1 MIAKYFLELIM
12 SKEKKT
18 DEKRTNSIDEFYT
31 LYENAKKD
39 GILKKF
45 ENFANSKPFS
55 QTSEYVPQKEKFYER
70 FEEFAVGIMERAKEE
85 TLRNHKLKDSMAKIK
100 VSENGLPSLTF
111 DVNKGFENFKV
122 KDAKA
127 EKIKKE
133 RDLNGISEKSVFKTL
148 DNFTSDEVE
157 MKTYFAMK
165 FANDKN
171 KLVSLNNDYEN
182 YLNGETDKIV
192 NSHLENLKNGIS
204 ELYAKGAEKISET
217 KTRYSDSRYKDAVI
231 GKKFYD
237 TYVPLNV
244 EYKDK
249 KTGLIARA
257 FGNKKNGKIEIFFGG
272 SNNPSKIFT
281 DRVTGLD
288 WTNDIR
294 SAIQTPPNYKV
305 AYNFVKNIASQ
316 TYEIDGKKFS
326 GIDGVNG
333 FSKGG
338 GEAMYVASRMNT
350 KAVVIDPAPVINPG
364 MYISNNKILAVIPN
378 NGNGM
383 LNQARQIPGTK
394 LYTLE
399 PKTGISEGKG
409 NKKVSMVTAI
419 PVNQKDNSMFSDHFP
434 DVHDVYKKVEEAKKY
449 AEKIKP
455 QHYAYFGEEK
465 NPYASLNK
473 NKIDISNVKTEIGK
487 LKEKKDEKNQSKE
500 RSL

>member
-1 MIAKYFLELIM
+1 M
-12 SKEKKT
+12 SENKITDKKI
-18 DEKRTNSIDEFYT
+18 KNSIDEFYE
-31 LYENAKKD
+31 LYENAKQK
-39 GILKKF
+39 GLLESK
-45 ENFANSKPFS
+45 NFINSKPFS
-55 QTSEYVPQKEKFYER
+55 KSFEYVPQKEEFYKRAEELLSSMIER
-70 FEEFAVGIMERAKEE
+70 VRQKKV
-85 TLRNHKLKDSMAKIK
+85 LDYKSKDSMVKIN

-192 NSHLENLKNGIS
+192 NSRLKNGIS

-217 KTRYSDSRYKDAVI
+217 KTRYNDSRYKDTVI
-231 GKKFYD
+231 EKKFYD

-305 AYNFVKNIASQ
+305 AYNFAKKIASQ

-326 GIDGVNG
+326 GVDGVNG

-383 LNQARQIPGTK
+383 LNRAREIPGTS

-419 PVNQKDNSMFSDHFP
+419 PVNQKNNSMFSDHFP

-473 NKIDISNVKTEIGK
+473 NKIDISK
-487 LKEKKDEKNQSKE
+487 LKNEDTNLKESKDKKSQSKG

>member
-1 MIAKYFLELIM
+1 M
-12 SKEKKT
+12 SENKITDKKI
-18 DEKRTNSIDEFYT
+18 KNSIDEFYE
-31 LYENAKKD
+31 LYENAKQK
-39 GILKKF
+39 GLLESK
-45 ENFANSKPFS
+45 NFINSKPLS

-70 FEEFAVGIMERAKEE
+70 FEEFAIGIMERAKEE
-85 TLRNHKLKDSMAKIK
+85 TLRNYKKKDSIVKIK
-100 VSENGLPSLTF
+100 ASENGLPTLNF
-111 DVNKGFENFKV
+111 DVNKGFENFKI

-192 NSHLENLKNGIS
+192 NSRLKNGIS

-231 GKKFYD
+231 EKKFYD

-305 AYNFVKNIASQ
+305 AYNFAKKIASQ

-326 GIDGVNG
+326 GVDGVNG

-383 LNQARQIPGTK
+383 LNRAREIPGTS

-419 PVNQKDNSMFSDHFP
+419 PVNQKNNSMFSNHFP
-434 DVHDVYKKVEEAKKY
+434 DVHNVYKKVEETKKY

>member
-1 MIAKYFLELIM
+1 M
-12 SKEKKT
+12 SENKITDKKI
-18 DEKRTNSIDEFYT
+18 KNSIDEFYE
-31 LYENAKKD
+31 LYENAKQK
-39 GILKKF
+39 GFLESK
-45 ENFANSKPFS
+45 NFINSKPFS
-55 QTSEYVPQKEKFYER
+55 KSFEYVPQKEEFYKRAEELLSSMIER
-70 FEEFAVGIMERAKEE
+70 IRQKKVWDYKS
-85 TLRNHKLKDSMAKIK
+85 KDSMVKIN
-100 VSENGLPSLTF
+100 VSENGLPTLNF
-111 DVNKGFENFKV
+111 DVNKGFENFKI

-192 NSHLENLKNGIS
+192 NSRLKNRIS

-231 GKKFYD
+231 EKKFYD

-249 KTGLIARA
+249 KTGLIAWA

-305 AYNFVKNIASQ
+305 AYNFAKKIASQ

-326 GIDGVNG
+326 GVDGVNG

-338 GEAMYVASRMNT
+338 GEAMYVASRLNT

-383 LNQARQIPGTK
+383 LNRAREIPGTS

-419 PVNQKDNSMFSDHFP
+419 PVNQKNNSMFSDHFP

-465 NPYASLNK
+465 NPYASSNK
-473 NKIDISNVKTEIGK
+473 NKIDISK
-487 LKEKKDEKNQSKE
+487 LKNEDTNLKENKDKKSQSKV

>member
-1 MIAKYFLELIM
+1 M
-12 SKEKKT
+12 SENKITDKKI
-18 DEKRTNSIDEFYT
+18 KNSIDEFYE
-31 LYENAKKD
+31 LYENAKQK
-39 GILKKF
+39 GLLESK
-45 ENFANSKPFS
+45 NFINSKPFS
-55 QTSEYVPQKEKFYER
+55 KSFEYVPQKEEFYKRAEELLSSMIER
-70 FEEFAVGIMERAKEE
+70 VRQKKV
-85 TLRNHKLKDSMAKIK
+85 LDYKSKDSMVKIN

-192 NSHLENLKNGIS
+192 NSRLKNGIS

-231 GKKFYD
+231 EKKFYD

-305 AYNFVKNIASQ
+305 AYNFAKKIASQ

-326 GIDGVNG
+326 GVDGVNG

-338 GEAMYVASRMNT
+338 GEAMYVASRLNT

-383 LNQARQIPGTK
+383 LNRAREIPGTS

-419 PVNQKDNSMFSDHFP
+419 PVNQKNNSMFSDHFP
-434 DVHDVYKKVEEAKKY
+434 DVHNVYKKVEETKKY

>member
-1 MIAKYFLELIM
+1 M
-12 SKEKKT
+12 SENKITDKKI
-18 DEKRTNSIDEFYT
+18 KNSIDEFYE
-31 LYENAKKD
+31 LYENAKQK
-39 GILKKF
+39 GFLESK
-45 ENFANSKPFS
+45 NFINSKPFS
-55 QTSEYVPQKEKFYER
+55 KSFEYVPQKEEFYKRAEELLSSMIER
-70 FEEFAVGIMERAKEE
+70 IRQKKVWDYKS
-85 TLRNHKLKDSMAKIK
+85 KDSMVKIN
-100 VSENGLPSLTF
+100 VSENGLPTLNF
-111 DVNKGFENFKV
+111 DVNKGFENFKI

-192 NSHLENLKNGIS
+192 NSRLKNRIS

-231 GKKFYD
+231 EKKFYD

-249 KTGLIARA
+249 KTGLIAWA

-305 AYNFVKNIASQ
+305 AYNFAKKIASQ

-326 GIDGVNG
+326 GVDGVNG

-465 NPYASLNK
+465 NPYASSNK
-473 NKIDISNVKTEIGK
+473 NKIDISK
-487 LKEKKDEKNQSKE
+487 LKNEDTNLKENKDKKSQSKG

>member
-1 MIAKYFLELIM
+1 M
-12 SKEKKT
+12 SENKITDKKI
-18 DEKRTNSIDEFYT
+18 KNSIDEFYE
-31 LYENAKKD
+31 LYENAKQK
-39 GILKKF
+39 GLLESK
-45 ENFANSKPFS
+45 NFINSKPFS
-55 QTSEYVPQKEKFYER
+55 KSFEYVPQKEEFYKRAEELLSSMIER
-70 FEEFAVGIMERAKEE
+70 VRQKKV
-85 TLRNHKLKDSMAKIK
+85 LDYKSKDSMVKIN

-192 NSHLENLKNGIS
+192 NSRLKNGIP

-231 GKKFYD
+231 EKKFYD

-305 AYNFVKNIASQ
+305 AYNFAKKIASQ

-326 GIDGVNG
+326 GVDGVNG

-383 LNQARQIPGTK
+383 LNRAREIPGTS

-419 PVNQKDNSMFSDHFP
+419 PVNQKNNSMFSDHFP

-473 NKIDISNVKTEIGK
+473 NKIDISK
-487 LKEKKDEKNQSKE
+487 LKNEDTNLKESKDKKSQSKG

>member
-1 MIAKYFLELIM
+1 M

-70 FEEFAVGIMERAKEE
+70 FKEFAIGIIEKEKEE
-85 TLRNHKLKDSMAKIK
+85 TLRNYKKKDSMVRINA
-100 VSENGLPSLTF
+100 SENGLPSLKF
-111 DVNKGFENFKV
+111 DVNKGFENFKI

-127 EKIKKE
+127 EKIKEE
-133 RDLNGISEKSVFKTL
+133 RDLNGTSEKSVFKTL

-171 KLVSLNNDYEN
+171 KLTALNDDYADYVS
-182 YLNGETDKIV
+182 GKTDKIV
-192 NSHLENLKNGIS
+192 NSHLDNETYKLASKKGEKVAENNT
-204 ELYAKGAEKISET
+204 E
-217 KTRYSDSRYKDAVI
+217 YKDAVVE
-231 GKKFYD
+231 KKFYD

-305 AYNFVKNIASQ
+305 AYNFVKKIASQ

-338 GEAMYVASRMNT
+338 GEAMYVASRLNT

-419 PVNQKDNSMFSDHFP
+419 PVNQKNNSMFSDHFP
-434 DVHDVYKKVEEAKKY
+434 DVHDVHKKVDEAKKY

-473 NKIDISNVKTEIGK
+473 NKIDISNIKTEVGK
-487 LKEKKDEKNQSKE
+487 SKGKKDEKNQSKE

>member
-1 MIAKYFLELIM
+1 M
-12 SKEKKT
+12 SENKITDKKI
-18 DEKRTNSIDEFYT
+18 KNSIDEFYE
-31 LYENAKKD
+31 LYENAKQK
-39 GILKKF
+39 GLLESK
-45 ENFANSKPFS
+45 NFINSKPFS
-55 QTSEYVPQKEKFYER
+55 KSFEYVPQKEEFYKRAEELLSSMIER
-70 FEEFAVGIMERAKEE
+70 VRQKKV
-85 TLRNHKLKDSMAKIK
+85 LDYKSKDSMVKIN

-192 NSHLENLKNGIS
+192 NSRLKNGIS

-217 KTRYSDSRYKDAVI
+217 KTRYNDSRYKDAVI
-231 GKKFYD
+231 EKKFYD

-305 AYNFVKNIASQ
+305 AYNFAKKIASQ

-326 GIDGVNG
+326 GVDGVNG

-383 LNQARQIPGTK
+383 LNRAREIPGTS

-419 PVNQKDNSMFSDHFP
+419 PVNQKNNSMFSDHFP

-473 NKIDISNVKTEIGK
+473 NKIDISK
-487 LKEKKDEKNQSKE
+487 LKNEDTNLKESKDKKSQSKG

>member
-70 FEEFAVGIMERAKEE
+70 FKEFAIGIIEKEKEE
-85 TLRNHKLKDSMAKIK
+85 TLRNYKKKDSMVRINA
-100 VSENGLPSLTF
+100 SENGLPSLKF
-111 DVNKGFENFKV
+111 DVNKGFENFKI

-127 EKIKKE
+127 EKIKEE
-133 RDLNGISEKSVFKTL
+133 RDLNGTSEKSVFKTL

-171 KLVSLNNDYEN
+171 KLTALNDDYADYVS
-182 YLNGETDKIV
+182 GKTDKIV
-192 NSHLENLKNGIS
+192 NSHLDNETYKLASKKGEKVAENNT
-204 ELYAKGAEKISET
+204 E
-217 KTRYSDSRYKDAVI
+217 YKDAVVE
-231 GKKFYD
+231 KKFYD

-305 AYNFVKNIASQ
+305 AYNFVKKIASQ

-338 GEAMYVASRMNT
+338 GEAMYVASRLNT

-419 PVNQKDNSMFSDHFP
+419 PVNQKNNSMFSDHFP
-434 DVHDVYKKVEEAKKY
+434 DVHDVHKKVDEAKKY

-473 NKIDISNVKTEIGK
+473 NKIDISNIKTEVGK
-487 LKEKKDEKNQSKE
+487 SKGKKDEKNQSKE

>member
-1 MIAKYFLELIM
+1 M
-12 SKEKKT
+12 SESKITDKKI
-18 DEKRTNSIDEFYT
+18 KNSIDEFYE
-31 LYENAKKD
+31 LYENAKQK
-39 GILKKF
+39 GLLKSK
-45 ENFANSKPFS
+45 NFINSKPFS
-55 QTSEYVPQKEKFYER
+55 KSFEYVPQKEEFYKRAEELLSSMIER
-70 FEEFAVGIMERAKEE
+70 VRQKKVLDYKI
-85 TLRNHKLKDSMAKIK
+85 KDSMVKIN

-192 NSHLENLKNGIS
+192 NSRLKNGIS

-231 GKKFYD
+231 EKKFYD

-249 KTGLIARA
+249 KTGLIAWA

-294 SAIQTPPNYKV
+294 STIQTPPNYK
-305 AYNFVKNIASQ
+305 ATYEFAKKIANQ
-316 TYEIDGKKFS
+316 TYETGGKTFS

-383 LNQARQIPGTK
+383 LNRAREIPGTS

-409 NKKVSMVTAI
+409 NRKVSTVTAI
-419 PVNQKDNSMFSDHFP
+419 PVNQRSNSMFSDHFP
-434 DVHDVYKKVEEAKKY
+434 DVHDVYKKVEETKKY

>member
-70 FEEFAVGIMERAKEE
+70 FKEFAIGIIEKEKEE
-85 TLRNHKLKDSMAKIK
+85 TLRNYKKKDSMVRINA
-100 VSENGLPSLTF
+100 SENGLPSLKF
-111 DVNKGFENFKV
+111 DVNKGFENFKI

-127 EKIKKE
+127 EKIKEE
-133 RDLNGISEKSVFKTL
+133 RDLNGTSEKSVFKTL

-171 KLVSLNNDYEN
+171 KLTALNDDYADYVS
-182 YLNGETDKIV
+182 GKTDKIV
-192 NSHLENLKNGIS
+192 NSHLDNETYKLASKKGEKVAENNT
-204 ELYAKGAEKISET
+204 E
-217 KTRYSDSRYKDAVI
+217 YKDAVVE
-231 GKKFYD
+231 KKFYD

-305 AYNFVKNIASQ
+305 AYNFVKKIASQ

-338 GEAMYVASRMNT
+338 GEAMYVASRLNT

-419 PVNQKDNSMFSDHFP
+419 PVNQKNNSMFSDHFP
-434 DVHDVYKKVEEAKKY
+434 DVHDVHKKVEEAKKY

-473 NKIDISNVKTEIGK
+473 NKIDISNIKTEVGK
-487 LKEKKDEKNQSKE
+487 SKGKKDEKNQSKE

>member
-1 MIAKYFLELIM
+1 M
-12 SKEKKT
+12 SENKITDKKI
-18 DEKRTNSIDEFYT
+18 KNSIDEFYE
-31 LYENAKKD
+31 LYENAKQK
-39 GILKKF
+39 GFLESK
-45 ENFANSKPFS
+45 NFINSKPFS
-55 QTSEYVPQKEKFYER
+55 KSFEYVPQKEEFYKRAEELLSSMIER
-70 FEEFAVGIMERAKEE
+70 IRQKKVWDYKS
-85 TLRNHKLKDSMAKIK
+85 KDSMVKIN
-100 VSENGLPSLTF
+100 VSENGLPTLNF

-133 RDLNGISEKSVFKTL
+133 RDLNGTSEKSVFETL
-148 DNFTSDEVE
+148 DSFTADEVE
-157 MKTYFAMK
+157 MKTYFSMK

-171 KLVSLNNDYEN
+171 KLTALNDDYADYVS
-182 YLNGETDKIV
+182 GKTDKIV
-192 NSHLENLKNGIS
+192 NSHLDNETYKLASKKEEKVAENNT
-204 ELYAKGAEKISET
+204 E
-217 KTRYSDSRYKDAVI
+217 YKDALI
-231 GKKFYD
+231 EKKFYD

-305 AYNFVKNIASQ
+305 AYNFAKKIASQ
-316 TYEIDGKKFS
+316 TYEIDGKRFS
-326 GIDGVNG
+326 GVDGVNG

-338 GEAMYVASRMNT
+338 GEAMYVASRLNT

-419 PVNQKDNSMFSDHFP
+419 PVNQKNNSMFSDHFP
-434 DVHDVYKKVEEAKKY
+434 DVYDVHKKVDEAKKY
-449 AEKIKP
+449 AEKIKS

-473 NKIDISNVKTEIGK
+473 NKIDISNIKTEVGK
-487 LKEKKDEKNQSKE
+487 SKGKKDEKNQSKE

>member
-1 MIAKYFLELIM
+1 M
-12 SKEKKT
+12 SENKITDKKI
-18 DEKRTNSIDEFYT
+18 KNSIDEFYE
-31 LYENAKKD
+31 LYENAKQK
-39 GILKKF
+39 GLLESK
-45 ENFANSKPFS
+45 NFINSKPFS
-55 QTSEYVPQKEKFYER
+55 KSFEYVPQKEEFYKRAEELLSSMIER
-70 FEEFAVGIMERAKEE
+70 VRQKKV
-85 TLRNHKLKDSMAKIK
+85 LDYKSKDSMVKIN

-192 NSHLENLKNGIS
+192 NSRLKNGIS

-231 GKKFYD
+231 EKKFYD

-305 AYNFVKNIASQ
+305 AYNFAKKIASQ

-326 GIDGVNG
+326 GVDGVNG

-383 LNQARQIPGTK
+383 LNRAREIPGTS

-419 PVNQKDNSMFSDHFP
+419 PVNQKNNSMFSDHFP
-434 DVHDVYKKVEEAKKY
+434 DVYDVYKKVEEAKKY

-473 NKIDISNVKTEIGK
+473 NKIDISK
-487 LKEKKDEKNQSKE
+487 LKNEDTNLKESKDKKSQSKG

>member
-1 MIAKYFLELIM
+1 M
-12 SKEKKT
+12 SENKITDKKI
-18 DEKRTNSIDEFYT
+18 KNSIDEFYE
-31 LYENAKKD
+31 LYENAKQK
-39 GILKKF
+39 GLLESK
-45 ENFANSKPFS
+45 NFINSKPFS
-55 QTSEYVPQKEKFYER
+55 KSFEYVPQKEEFYKRAEELLSSMIER
-70 FEEFAVGIMERAKEE
+70 VRQKKV
-85 TLRNHKLKDSMAKIK
+85 LDYKSKDSMVKIN

-192 NSHLENLKNGIS
+192 NSRLKNGIS

-231 GKKFYD
+231 EKKFYD

-249 KTGLIARA
+249 KTGLIAWA

-294 SAIQTPPNYKV
+294 SAIQTPPNYKA
-305 AYNFVKNIASQ
+305 AYNFAKKIASQ

-326 GIDGVNG
+326 GVDGVNG

-338 GEAMYVASRMNT
+338 GEAMYVASRLNT

-419 PVNQKDNSMFSDHFP
+419 PVNQKNNSMFSDHFP
-434 DVHDVYKKVEEAKKY
+434 DVHDVYKKVEETKKY

-465 NPYASLNK
+465 NPYASSNK
-473 NKIDISNVKTEIGK
+473 NKIDISK
-487 LKEKKDEKNQSKE
+487 LKNEDTNLKENKDKKSQSKG

>member
-55 QTSEYVPQKEKFYER
+55 KSFEYVPQKEEFYKRAEELLSSMIER
-70 FEEFAVGIMERAKEE
+70 GKQKKVWD
-85 TLRNHKLKDSMAKIK
+85 HKSKDSMVKIK

-133 RDLNGISEKSVFKTL
+133 RDLNGTSEKSVFETL
-148 DNFTSDEVE
+148 DNFTADEVE
-157 MKTYFAMK
+157 MKTYFSMK

-171 KLVSLNNDYEN
+171 KLTALNDDYADYVS
-182 YLNGETDKIV
+182 GKTDKIV
-192 NSHLENLKNGIS
+192 NSHLDNETYKLASKKEEKVAENNT
-204 ELYAKGAEKISET
+204 E
-217 KTRYSDSRYKDAVI
+217 YKDALI
-231 GKKFYD
+231 EKKFYD

-249 KTGLIARA
+249 KTGLIART

-305 AYNFVKNIASQ
+305 AYNFAKKIASQ
-316 TYEIDGKKFS
+316 TYEIDGKRFS
-326 GIDGVNG
+326 GVDGVNG

-338 GEAMYVASRMNT
+338 GEAMYVASRLNT

-419 PVNQKDNSMFSDHFP
+419 PVNQKNNSMFSDHFP
-434 DVHDVYKKVEEAKKY
+434 DVYDVHKKVDEAKKY

-465 NPYASLNK
+465 NPYASSNK
-473 NKIDISNVKTEIGK
+473 NKIDISK
-487 LKEKKDEKNQSKE
+487 LKNEDTNLKENKDKKSQSKG

>member
-1 MIAKYFLELIM
+1 M
-12 SKEKKT
+12 SENKITDKKI
-18 DEKRTNSIDEFYT
+18 KSSIDEFYE
-31 LYENAKKD
+31 LYENAKQK
-39 GILKKF
+39 GLLESK
-45 ENFANSKPFS
+45 NFINSKPFS
-55 QTSEYVPQKEKFYER
+55 KSFEYVPQKEEFYKRAEELLSSMIER
-70 FEEFAVGIMERAKEE
+70 VRQKKVLDYKI
-85 TLRNHKLKDSMAKIK
+85 KDSMVKIN

-192 NSHLENLKNGIS
+192 NSRLKNGIS

-217 KTRYSDSRYKDAVI
+217 KTRYNDSRYKDAVI
-231 GKKFYD
+231 EKKFYD

-305 AYNFVKNIASQ
+305 AYNFAKKIASQ

-326 GIDGVNG
+326 GVDGVNG

-383 LNQARQIPGTK
+383 LNRAREIPGTS

-419 PVNQKDNSMFSDHFP
+419 PVNQKNNSMFSDHFP

-473 NKIDISNVKTEIGK
+473 NKIDISK
-487 LKEKKDEKNQSKE
+487 LKNEDTNLKESKDKKSQSKG

>member
-18 DEKRTNSIDEFYT
+18 DEKRTNSIDEFYI

-55 QTSEYVPQKEKFYER
+55 KSFEYVPQKEEFYKRAEELLSSMIER
-70 FEEFAVGIMERAKEE
+70 GKQKKVWD
-85 TLRNHKLKDSMAKIK
+85 HKRKDSMVKIK

-133 RDLNGISEKSVFKTL
+133 RDLNGTSEKSVFETL
-148 DNFTSDEVE
+148 DNFTADEVE
-157 MKTYFAMK
+157 MKTYFSMK

-171 KLVSLNNDYEN
+171 KLTALNDDYADYVS
-182 YLNGETDKIV
+182 GKTDKIV
-192 NSHLENLKNGIS
+192 NSHLDNETYKLASKKEEKVAENNT
-204 ELYAKGAEKISET
+204 E
-217 KTRYSDSRYKDAVI
+217 YKDALI
-231 GKKFYD
+231 EKKFYD

-338 GEAMYVASRMNT
+338 GEAMYVASKLNT

-409 NKKVSMVTAI
+409 NKKVSMVTAS
-419 PVNQKDNSMFSDHFP
+419 PVNQKNNSMFSDHFP
-434 DVHDVYKKVEEAKKY
+434 DVHDVHKKVEEAKKY

-465 NPYASLNK
+465 NPYASLKK
-473 NKIDISNVKTEIGK
+473 NKIDISNIKTEVGK
-487 LKEKKDEKNQSKE
+487 SKGKKDEKNQSKK

>member
-1 MIAKYFLELIM
+1 M
-12 SKEKKT
+12 SKNKITDKKT
-18 DEKRTNSIDEFYT
+18 KNSIDEFYE
-31 LYENAKKD
+31 LYENAKQK
-39 GILKKF
+39 GLLESK
-45 ENFANSKPFS
+45 NFINSKPLS

-70 FEEFAVGIMERAKEE
+70 FEEFAIGIMERAKEE
-85 TLRNHKLKDSMAKIK
+85 TLRNYKKKDSMVKIK
-100 VSENGLPSLTF
+100 ASENGLPTLNF
-111 DVNKGFENFKV
+111 DVNKGFENLKI
-122 KDAKA
+122 KDAEA

-133 RDLNGISEKSVFKTL
+133 RDLNGTSEKSVFKTL

-192 NSHLENLKNGIS
+192 NSRLKNGIS
-204 ELYAKGAEKISET
+204 ELYAKGAEKILET

-231 GKKFYD
+231 EKKFYD

-305 AYNFVKNIASQ
+305 AYNFAKKIASQ

-326 GIDGVNG
+326 GVDGVNG

-338 GEAMYVASRMNT
+338 GEAMYVASRLNT

-419 PVNQKDNSMFSDHFP
+419 PVNQKNNSMFSDHFP

-465 NPYASLNK
+465 NPYASSNK
-473 NKIDISNVKTEIGK
+473 NKIDISK
-487 LKEKKDEKNQSKE
+487 LKNEDTNLKENKNKKSQSKG

>member
-1 MIAKYFLELIM
+1 M
-12 SKEKKT
+12 SENKITDKKI
-18 DEKRTNSIDEFYT
+18 KNSIDEFYE
-31 LYENAKKD
+31 LYENAKQK
-39 GILKKF
+39 GLLESK
-45 ENFANSKPFS
+45 NFINSKPFS
-55 QTSEYVPQKEKFYER
+55 KSFEYVPQKEEFYKRAEELLSSMIER
-70 FEEFAVGIMERAKEE
+70 VRQKKV
-85 TLRNHKLKDSMAKIK
+85 LDYKSKDSMVKIN

-192 NSHLENLKNGIS
+192 NSRLKNGIS

-217 KTRYSDSRYKDAVI
+217 KTRYSDSRYKDAVVE
-231 GKKFYD
+231 KKFYD

-249 KTGLIARA
+249 KTGLIAWA

-294 SAIQTPPNYKV
+294 SAIQTPPNYKA
-305 AYNFVKNIASQ
+305 AYNFAKKIASQ

-326 GIDGVNG
+326 GVDGVNG

-338 GEAMYVASRMNT
+338 GEAMYVASRLNT

-419 PVNQKDNSMFSDHFP
+419 PVNQKNNSMFSDHFP
-434 DVHDVYKKVEEAKKY
+434 DVHDVYKKVEETKKY

-465 NPYASLNK
+465 NPYASSNK
-473 NKIDISNVKTEIGK
+473 NKIDISK
-487 LKEKKDEKNQSKE
+487 LKNEDTNLKENKDKKSQSKG

>member
-1 MIAKYFLELIM
+1 M
-12 SKEKKT
+12 SENKITDKKI
-18 DEKRTNSIDEFYT
+18 KNSIDEFYT
-31 LYENAKKD
+31 LYENAKQK
-39 GILKKF
+39 GFLESK
-45 ENFANSKPFS
+45 NFINSKPFS

-85 TLRNHKLKDSMAKIK
+85 TLRNHKMKDSIAKIK

-192 NSHLENLKNGIS
+192 NSRLKNGIS
-204 ELYAKGAEKISET
+204 ELYAKGVEKISET

-231 GKKFYD
+231 EKKFYD

-272 SNNPSKIFT
+272 SNNPSKIFS

-305 AYNFVKNIASQ
+305 AYEFAKKFSGK

-326 GIDGVNG
+326 GVDGVNG

-338 GEAMYVASRMNT
+338 GEAMYVASRLNT

-419 PVNQKDNSMFSDHFP
+419 PVNQKNNSMFSDHFP
-434 DVHDVYKKVEEAKKY
+434 DVHDVHKKVDEAKKY

-473 NKIDISNVKTEIGK
+473 NKIDISNIKTEVGK
-487 LKEKKDEKNQSKE
+487 SKGKKDEKNQSKE

>member
-1 MIAKYFLELIM
+1 M
-12 SKEKKT
+12 SREKIT
-18 DEKRTNSIDEFYT
+18 DKKNKDSIDEFY
-31 LYENAKKD
+31 ENEKKD
-39 GILKKF
+39 GILKKN
-45 ENFANSKPFS
+45 ENFTNSKPFS
-55 QTSEYVPQKEKFYER
+55 KSFEYVPQKEEFYKRAEELLSSIIER
-70 FEEFAVGIMERAKEE
+70 GRQKKVWDYKS
-85 TLRNHKLKDSMAKIK
+85 KDSMVKIK
-100 VSENGLPSLTF
+100 ASENGLPTLNF
-111 DVNKGFENFKV
+111 DVNKGFENLKI

-133 RDLNGISEKSVFKTL
+133 RDLNGTSEKSVFKTL

-171 KLVSLNNDYEN
+171 KLTALNDDYADYVS
-182 YLNGETDKIV
+182 GKTDKIV
-192 NSHLENLKNGIS
+192 NSHLDNETYKLASKKGEKVAENNT
-204 ELYAKGAEKISET
+204 E
-217 KTRYSDSRYKDAVI
+217 YKDAVVE
-231 GKKFYD
+231 KKFYD

-305 AYNFVKNIASQ
+305 AYNFAKKIASQ

-326 GIDGVNG
+326 GVDGVNG

-338 GEAMYVASRMNT
+338 GEAMYVASRLNT

-409 NKKVSMVTAI
+409 NKKVSIVTAI
-419 PVNQKDNSMFSDHFP
+419 PVNKKNNSMFSDHFP
-434 DVHDVYKKVEEAKKY
+434 DVHDVHKKVEEAKKY

-473 NKIDISNVKTEIGK
+473 NKIDISNVKTEIEK

>member
-1 MIAKYFLELIM
+1 M
-12 SKEKKT
+12 SENKITDKKI
-18 DEKRTNSIDEFYT
+18 KNSIDEFYT
-31 LYENAKKD
+31 LYENAKQK
-39 GILKKF
+39 GFLESK
-45 ENFANSKPFS
+45 NFINSKPFS

-70 FEEFAVGIMERAKEE
+70 FEEFAVGIIEKEKEE
-85 TLRNHKLKDSMAKIK
+85 TLRNYKKKDSMVRINA
-100 VSENGLPSLTF
+100 SENGLPSLKF
-111 DVNKGFENFKV
+111 DVNKGFENFKI

-127 EKIKKE
+127 EKIKEE
-133 RDLNGISEKSVFKTL
+133 RDLNGTSEKSVFKTL

-171 KLVSLNNDYEN
+171 KLTALNDDYADYVS
-182 YLNGETDKIV
+182 GKTDKIV
-192 NSHLENLKNGIS
+192 NSHLDNETYKLASKKGEKVAENNT
-204 ELYAKGAEKISET
+204 E
-217 KTRYSDSRYKDAVI
+217 YKDAVVE
-231 GKKFYD
+231 KKFYD

-305 AYNFVKNIASQ
+305 AYNFVKKIASQ

-338 GEAMYVASRMNT
+338 GEAMYVASRLNT

-419 PVNQKDNSMFSDHFP
+419 PVNQKNNSMFSDHFP
-434 DVHDVYKKVEEAKKY
+434 DVHDVHKKVDEAKKY

-465 NPYASLNK
+465 NHYASLNK
-473 NKIDISNVKTEIGK
+473 NKIDISNIKTEVGK
-487 LKEKKDEKNQSKE
+487 SKGKKDEKNQSKE

>member
-18 DEKRTNSIDEFYT
+18 DEKRTNSIDEFYI

-55 QTSEYVPQKEKFYER
+55 KSFEYVPQKEEFYKRAEELLSSMIER
-70 FEEFAVGIMERAKEE
+70 GKQKKVWD
-85 TLRNHKLKDSMAKIK
+85 HKRKDSMVKIK

-133 RDLNGISEKSVFKTL
+133 RDLNGTSEKSVFETL
-148 DNFTSDEVE
+148 DNFTADEVE
-157 MKTYFAMK
+157 MKTYFSMK

-171 KLVSLNNDYEN
+171 KLTALNDDYADYVS
-182 YLNGETDKIV
+182 GKTDKIV
-192 NSHLENLKNGIS
+192 NSHLDNETYKLASKKEEKVAENNT
-204 ELYAKGAEKISET
+204 E
-217 KTRYSDSRYKDAVI
+217 YKDALI
-231 GKKFYD
+231 EKKFYD

-338 GEAMYVASRMNT
+338 GEAMYVASKLNT

-419 PVNQKDNSMFSDHFP
+419 PVNQKNNSMFSDHFP
-434 DVHDVYKKVEEAKKY
+434 DVHDVHKKVEEAKKY

-465 NPYASLNK
+465 NPYASLKK
-473 NKIDISNVKTEIGK
+473 NKIDISNIKTEVGK
-487 LKEKKDEKNQSKE
+487 SKGKKDEKNQSKK

>member
-1 MIAKYFLELIM
+1 M
-12 SKEKKT
+12 SENKITDKKI
-18 DEKRTNSIDEFYT
+18 KNSIDEFYE
-31 LYENAKKD
+31 LYENAKQK
-39 GILKKF
+39 GLLESK
-45 ENFANSKPFS
+45 NFINSKPFS
-55 QTSEYVPQKEKFYER
+55 KSFEYVPQKEEFYKRAEELLSSMIER
-70 FEEFAVGIMERAKEE
+70 VRQKKV
-85 TLRNHKLKDSMAKIK
+85 LDYKSKDSMVKIN

-192 NSHLENLKNGIS
+192 NSRLKNGIS

-231 GKKFYD
+231 EKKFYD

-305 AYNFVKNIASQ
+305 AYNFAKKIASQ

-326 GIDGVNG
+326 GVDGVNG

-383 LNQARQIPGTK
+383 LNRAREIPGTS

-419 PVNQKDNSMFSDHFP
+419 PVNQKNNSMFSDHFP

-473 NKIDISNVKTEIGK
+473 NKIDISK
-487 LKEKKDEKNQSKE
+487 LKNEDTNLKESKDKKSQSKG

>member
-1 MIAKYFLELIM
+1 M
-12 SKEKKT
+12 SENKITDKKI
-18 DEKRTNSIDEFYT
+18 KNSIDEFYE
-31 LYENAKKD
+31 LYENAKQK
-39 GILKKF
+39 GLLESK
-45 ENFANSKPFS
+45 NFINSKPFS
-55 QTSEYVPQKEKFYER
+55 KSFEYVPQKEEFYKRAEELLSSMIER
-70 FEEFAVGIMERAKEE
+70 VRQKKV
-85 TLRNHKLKDSMAKIK
+85 LDYKSKDSMVKIN

-157 MKTYFAMK
+157 MKTYFATK

-192 NSHLENLKNGIS
+192 NSRLKNGIS

-231 GKKFYD
+231 EKKFYD

-305 AYNFVKNIASQ
+305 AYNFAKKIASQ

-326 GIDGVNG
+326 GVDGVNG

-383 LNQARQIPGTK
+383 LNRAREIPGTS

-419 PVNQKDNSMFSDHFP
+419 PVNQKNNSMFSDHFP

-473 NKIDISNVKTEIGK
+473 NKIDISK
-487 LKEKKDEKNQSKE
+487 LKNEDTNLKESKDKKSQSKG

>member
-70 FEEFAVGIMERAKEE
+70 FKEFAIGIIEKEKEE
-85 TLRNHKLKDSMAKIK
+85 TLRNYKKKDSMVRINA
-100 VSENGLPSLTF
+100 SENGLPSLKF
-111 DVNKGFENFKV
+111 DVNKGFENFKI

-127 EKIKKE
+127 EKIKEE
-133 RDLNGISEKSVFKTL
+133 RDLNGTSEKSVFKTL

-171 KLVSLNNDYEN
+171 KLTALNDDYADYVS
-182 YLNGETDKIV
+182 GKTDKIV
-192 NSHLENLKNGIS
+192 NSHLDNETYKLASKKGEKVAENNT
-204 ELYAKGAEKISET
+204 E
-217 KTRYSDSRYKDAVI
+217 YKDAVVE
-231 GKKFYD
+231 KKFYD

-249 KTGLIARA
+249 KTGFIARA

-305 AYNFVKNIASQ
+305 AYNFVKKIASQ

-338 GEAMYVASRMNT
+338 GEAMYVASRLNT

-419 PVNQKDNSMFSDHFP
+419 PVNQKNNSMFSDHFP
-434 DVHDVYKKVEEAKKY
+434 DVHDVHKKVEEAKKY

-473 NKIDISNVKTEIGK
+473 NKIDISNIKTEVGK
-487 LKEKKDEKNQSKE
+487 SKGKKDEKNQSKE

>member
-1 MIAKYFLELIM
+1 M
-12 SKEKKT
+12 SENKITDKKI
-18 DEKRTNSIDEFYT
+18 KNSIDEFYE
-31 LYENAKKD
+31 LYENAKQK
-39 GILKKF
+39 GFLESK
-45 ENFANSKPFS
+45 NFINSKPFS
-55 QTSEYVPQKEKFYER
+55 KSFEYVPQKEEFYKRAEELLSSMIER
-70 FEEFAVGIMERAKEE
+70 IRQKKVWDYKS
-85 TLRNHKLKDSMAKIK
+85 KDSMVKIN
-100 VSENGLPSLTF
+100 VSENGLPTLNF
-111 DVNKGFENFKV
+111 DVNKGFENFKI

-192 NSHLENLKNGIS
+192 NSRLKNRIS

-231 GKKFYD
+231 EKKFYD

-249 KTGLIARA
+249 KTGLIAWA

-305 AYNFVKNIASQ
+305 AYNFAKKIASQ

-326 GIDGVNG
+326 GVDGVNG

-419 PVNQKDNSMFSDHFP
+419 PVNQKNNSMFSDHFP
-434 DVHDVYKKVEEAKKY
+434 DVYDVYKKVEETKKY

-487 LKEKKDEKNQSKE
+487 LKEKKGEKNQSKE

>member
-1 MIAKYFLELIM
+1 M
-12 SKEKKT
+12 SENKITDKKI
-18 DEKRTNSIDEFYT
+18 KNSIDEFYE
-31 LYENAKKD
+31 LYENAKQK
-39 GILKKF
+39 GLLESK
-45 ENFANSKPFS
+45 NFINSKPFS
-55 QTSEYVPQKEKFYER
+55 KSFEYVPQKEEFYKRAEELLSSMIER
-70 FEEFAVGIMERAKEE
+70 VRQKKV
-85 TLRNHKLKDSMAKIK
+85 LDYKSKDSMVKIN

-192 NSHLENLKNGIS
+192 NSRLKNGIS

-231 GKKFYD
+231 EKKFYD

-305 AYNFVKNIASQ
+305 AYNFAKKIASQ

-326 GIDGVNG
+326 GVDGVNG

-383 LNQARQIPGTK
+383 LNRAREIPGTS

-419 PVNQKDNSMFSDHFP
+419 PVNQKNNSMFSDHFP
-434 DVHDVYKKVEEAKKY
+434 DVHNVYKKVEETKKY

-465 NPYASLNK
+465 NPYASSNK
-473 NKIDISNVKTEIGK
+473 NKIDISK
-487 LKEKKDEKNQSKE
+487 LKNEDTNLKENKDKKSQSKG

>member
-1 MIAKYFLELIM
+1 M
-12 SKEKKT
+12 SENKITDKKI
-18 DEKRTNSIDEFYT
+18 KNSIDEFYT
-31 LYENAKKD
+31 LYENAKQK
-39 GILKKF
+39 GFLESK
-45 ENFANSKPFS
+45 NFINSKPFS

-70 FEEFAVGIMERAKEE
+70 FEEFAVGIIEKEKEE
-85 TLRNHKLKDSMAKIK
+85 TLRNYKKKDSMVRINA
-100 VSENGLPSLTF
+100 SENGLPSLKF
-111 DVNKGFENFKV
+111 DVNKGFENFKI

-127 EKIKKE
+127 EKIKEE
-133 RDLNGISEKSVFKTL
+133 RDLNGTSEKSVFKTL

-171 KLVSLNNDYEN
+171 KLTALNDDYADYVS
-182 YLNGETDKIV
+182 GKTDKIV
-192 NSHLENLKNGIS
+192 NSHLDNETYKLASKKGEKVAENNT
-204 ELYAKGAEKISET
+204 E
-217 KTRYSDSRYKDAVI
+217 YKDAVVE
-231 GKKFYD
+231 KKFYD

-305 AYNFVKNIASQ
+305 AYNFVKKIASQ

-338 GEAMYVASRMNT
+338 GEAMYVASRLNT

-419 PVNQKDNSMFSDHFP
+419 PVNQKNNSMFSDHFP
-434 DVHDVYKKVEEAKKY
+434 DVHDVHKKVDEAKKY

-473 NKIDISNVKTEIGK
+473 NKIDISNIKTEVGK
-487 LKEKKDEKNQSKE
+487 SKGKKDEKNQSKE

>member
-1 MIAKYFLELIM
+1 M
-12 SKEKKT
+12 SENKITDKKI
-18 DEKRTNSIDEFYT
+18 KNSIDEFYE
-31 LYENAKKD
+31 LYENAKQK
-39 GILKKF
+39 GLLESK
-45 ENFANSKPFS
+45 NFINSKPFS
-55 QTSEYVPQKEKFYER
+55 KSFEYVPQKEEFYKRAEELLSSMIER
-70 FEEFAVGIMERAKEE
+70 VRQKKV
-85 TLRNHKLKDSMAKIK
+85 LDYKSKDSMVKIN

-192 NSHLENLKNGIS
+192 NSRLKNGIS

-231 GKKFYD
+231 EKKFYD

-305 AYNFVKNIASQ
+305 AYNFAKKIASQ

-326 GIDGVNG
+326 GVDGVNG

-338 GEAMYVASRMNT
+338 GEAMYVASRLNT

-419 PVNQKDNSMFSDHFP
+419 PVNQKNNSMFSDHFP

-465 NPYASLNK
+465 NPYASSNK
-473 NKIDISNVKTEIGK
+473 NKIDISK
-487 LKEKKDEKNQSKE
+487 LKNEDTNLKENKDKKSQSKG

>member
-1 MIAKYFLELIM
+1 M
-12 SKEKKT
+12 SENKITDKKI
-18 DEKRTNSIDEFYT
+18 KNSIDEFYE
-31 LYENAKKD
+31 LYENAKQK
-39 GILKKF
+39 GLLESK
-45 ENFANSKPFS
+45 NFINSKPFS
-55 QTSEYVPQKEKFYER
+55 KSFEYVPQKEEFYKRAEELLSSMIER
-70 FEEFAVGIMERAKEE
+70 VRQKKV
-85 TLRNHKLKDSMAKIK
+85 LDYKSKDSMVKIN

-192 NSHLENLKNGIS
+192 NSRLKNGIS

-231 GKKFYD
+231 EKKFYD

-305 AYNFVKNIASQ
+305 AYNFAKKIASQ

-326 GIDGVNG
+326 GVDGVNG

-338 GEAMYVASRMNT
+338 GEAMYVASRLNT

-383 LNQARQIPGTK
+383 LNRAREIPGTS

-419 PVNQKDNSMFSDHFP
+419 PVNQKNNSMFSDHFP

-465 NPYASLNK
+465 NPYASSNK
-473 NKIDISNVKTEIGK
+473 NKIDISK
-487 LKEKKDEKNQSKE
+487 LKNEDTNLKENKDKKSQSKG

>member
-1 MIAKYFLELIM
+1 M
-12 SKEKKT
+12 SENKITDKKI
-18 DEKRTNSIDEFYT
+18 KNSIDEFYT
-31 LYENAKKD
+31 LYENAKQK
-39 GILKKF
+39 GFLESK
-45 ENFANSKPFS
+45 NFINSKPFS

-85 TLRNHKLKDSMAKIK
+85 TLRNHKMKDSMAKIK

-192 NSHLENLKNGIS
+192 NSRLKNGIS

-231 GKKFYD
+231 EKKFYD

-272 SNNPSKIFT
+272 SNNPSKIFS

-305 AYNFVKNIASQ
+305 AYEFAKKFSGK

-326 GIDGVNG
+326 GVDGVNG

-338 GEAMYVASRMNT
+338 GEAMYVASRLNT

-364 MYISNNKILAVIPN
+364 MYISNNKILAIIPN

-383 LNQARQIPGTK
+383 LNRAREIPGTS

-419 PVNQKDNSMFSDHFP
+419 PVNQKNNSMFSDHFP
-434 DVHDVYKKVEEAKKY
+434 DVHNVYKKVEETKKY

>member
-1 MIAKYFLELIM
+1 M
-12 SKEKKT
+12 SENKITDKKI
-18 DEKRTNSIDEFYT
+18 KNSIDEFYE
-31 LYENAKKD
+31 LYENAKQK
-39 GILKKF
+39 GLLESK
-45 ENFANSKPFS
+45 NFINSKPFS
-55 QTSEYVPQKEKFYER
+55 KSFEYVPQKEEFYKRAEELLSSMIER
-70 FEEFAVGIMERAKEE
+70 VRQKKV
-85 TLRNHKLKDSMAKIK
+85 LDYKSKDSMVKIN

-192 NSHLENLKNGIS
+192 NSRLKNGIS

-231 GKKFYD
+231 EKKFYD

-305 AYNFVKNIASQ
+305 AYNFAKKIASQ

-326 GIDGVNG
+326 GVDGVNG

-383 LNQARQIPGTK
+383 LNRAREIPGTN

-419 PVNQKDNSMFSDHFP
+419 PVNQKNNSMFSDHFP

-473 NKIDISNVKTEIGK
+473 NKIDISK
-487 LKEKKDEKNQSKE
+487 LKNEDTNLKESKDKKSQSKG

>member
-1 MIAKYFLELIM
+1 MKNIIFTVLKIFIILIFVAFILEEYFVI
-12 SKEKKT
+12 KEYKN
-18 DEKRTNSIDEFYT
+18 DEKLICENKNVDYVIILGARVYGEKPSQSLVERIKKASEF
-31 LYENAKKD
+31 LHKNKLVKVIASGGKGVNEKISEALAIKRELLKL
-39 GILKKF
+39 GISEERIILEDKSRNTIQNF
-45 ENFANSKPFS
+45 EFS
-55 QTSEYVPQKEKFYER
+55 
-70 FEEFAVGIMERAKEE
+70 
-85 TLRNHKLKDSMAKIK
+85 L
-100 VSENGLPSLTF
+100 
-111 DVNKGFENFKV
+111 
-122 KDAKA
+122 
-127 EKIKKE
+127 EKIKEE
-133 RDLNGISEKSVFKTL
+133 RDLNGTSEKSVFKTL

-171 KLVSLNNDYEN
+171 KLTALNDDYADYVS
-182 YLNGETDKIV
+182 GKTDKIV
-192 NSHLENLKNGIS
+192 NSHLDNETYKLASKKGEKVAENNT
-204 ELYAKGAEKISET
+204 E
-217 KTRYSDSRYKDAVI
+217 YKDAVVE
-231 GKKFYD
+231 KKFYD

-305 AYNFVKNIASQ
+305 AYNFVKKIASQ

-338 GEAMYVASRMNT
+338 GEAMYVASRLNT

-419 PVNQKDNSMFSDHFP
+419 PVNQKNNSMFSDHFP
-434 DVHDVYKKVEEAKKY
+434 DVHDVHKKVDEAKKY

-473 NKIDISNVKTEIGK
+473 NKIDISNIKTEVGK
-487 LKEKKDEKNQSKE
+487 SKGKKDEKNQSKE

>member
-1 MIAKYFLELIM
+1 M

-18 DEKRTNSIDEFYT
+18 DEKRTNSIDEFYI

-55 QTSEYVPQKEKFYER
+55 KSFEYVPQKEEFYKRAEELLSSIIER
-70 FEEFAVGIMERAKEE
+70 GKQKKVWD
-85 TLRNHKLKDSMAKIK
+85 HKRKDSMVKIK

-133 RDLNGISEKSVFKTL
+133 RDLNGTSEKSVFETL
-148 DNFTSDEVE
+148 DNFTADEVE
-157 MKTYFAMK
+157 MKTYFSMK

-171 KLVSLNNDYEN
+171 KLTALNDDYADYVS
-182 YLNGETDKIV
+182 GKTDKIV
-192 NSHLENLKNGIS
+192 NSHLDNETYKLASKKEEKVAENNT
-204 ELYAKGAEKISET
+204 E
-217 KTRYSDSRYKDAVI
+217 YKDALI
-231 GKKFYD
+231 EKKFYD

-294 SAIQTPPNYKV
+294 SAIQIPPNYKV

-338 GEAMYVASRMNT
+338 GEAMYVASKLNT

-419 PVNQKDNSMFSDHFP
+419 PVNQKNNSMFSDHFP
-434 DVHDVYKKVEEAKKY
+434 DVHDVHKKVEEAKKY

-465 NPYASLNK
+465 NPYASLKK
-473 NKIDISNVKTEIGK
+473 NKIDISNIKTEVGK
-487 LKEKKDEKNQSKE
+487 SKGKKDEKNQSKK

>member
-1 MIAKYFLELIM
+1 M
-12 SKEKKT
+12 SENKITDKKI
-18 DEKRTNSIDEFYT
+18 KNSIDEFYI
-31 LYENAKKD
+31 LYENAKQK
-39 GILKKF
+39 GFLESK
-45 ENFANSKPFS
+45 NFINSKPFS

-85 TLRNHKLKDSMAKIK
+85 TLRNHKMKDSMAKIK

-192 NSHLENLKNGIS
+192 NSRLKNGIS

-231 GKKFYD
+231 EKKFYD

-272 SNNPSKIFT
+272 SNNPSKIFS

-305 AYNFVKNIASQ
+305 AYEFAKKFSGK

-326 GIDGVNG
+326 GVDGVNG

-338 GEAMYVASRMNT
+338 GEAMYVASRLNT

-419 PVNQKDNSMFSDHFP
+419 PVNQKNNSMFSDHFP
-434 DVHDVYKKVEEAKKY
+434 DVHDVHKKVEEAKKY

-473 NKIDISNVKTEIGK
+473 NKIDISNETIKTTKTEE
-487 LKEKKDEKNQSKE
+487 KENNKSQNKG

>member
-1 MIAKYFLELIM
+1 M
-12 SKEKKT
+12 SENKITDKKI
-18 DEKRTNSIDEFYT
+18 KNSIDEFYA
-31 LYENAKKD
+31 LYENAKQK
-39 GILKKF
+39 GFLESK
-45 ENFANSKPFS
+45 NFINSKPFS

-85 TLRNHKLKDSMAKIK
+85 TLRNHKMKDSMAKIK

-192 NSHLENLKNGIS
+192 NSRLKNGIS

-231 GKKFYD
+231 EKKFYD

-272 SNNPSKIFT
+272 SNNPSKIFS

-305 AYNFVKNIASQ
+305 AYEFAKKFSGK

-326 GIDGVNG
+326 GVDGVNG

-338 GEAMYVASRMNT
+338 GEAMYVASRLNT

-419 PVNQKDNSMFSDHFP
+419 PVNQKNNSMFSDHFP
-434 DVHDVYKKVEEAKKY
+434 DVHDVHKKVEEAKKY

-473 NKIDISNVKTEIGK
+473 NKIDISNETIKTTKTEE
-487 LKEKKDEKNQSKE
+487 KENNKSQNKG

>member
-1 MIAKYFLELIM
+1 M
-12 SKEKKT
+12 SREKIT
-18 DEKRTNSIDEFYT
+18 DKKNKDSIDEF
-31 LYENAKKD
+31 YENAKKD
-39 GILKKF
+39 GILKKN
-45 ENFANSKPFS
+45 ENFTNSKPFS
-55 QTSEYVPQKEKFYER
+55 KSFEYVPQKEEFYKRAEELLSSMIER
-70 FEEFAVGIMERAKEE
+70 GRQKKVWDYKS
-85 TLRNHKLKDSMAKIK
+85 KDSMVKIK
-100 VSENGLPSLTF
+100 ASENGLPTLNF
-111 DVNKGFENFKV
+111 DVNKGFENLKI

-133 RDLNGISEKSVFKTL
+133 RDLNGTSEKSVFKTL

-171 KLVSLNNDYEN
+171 KLTALNDDYADYVS
-182 YLNGETDKIV
+182 GKTDKIV
-192 NSHLENLKNGIS
+192 NSHLDNETYKLASKKGEKVAENNT
-204 ELYAKGAEKISET
+204 E
-217 KTRYSDSRYKDAVI
+217 YKDAVVE
-231 GKKFYD
+231 KKFYD

-305 AYNFVKNIASQ
+305 AYNFVKKIASQ

-338 GEAMYVASRMNT
+338 GEAMYVASRLNT

-419 PVNQKDNSMFSDHFP
+419 PVNQKNNSMFSDHFP
-434 DVHDVYKKVEEAKKY
+434 DVHDVHKKVEEAKKY

-473 NKIDISNVKTEIGK
+473 NKIDISNIKTEVGK
-487 LKEKKDEKNQSKE
+487 SKGKKDEKNQSKE

>member
-1 MIAKYFLELIM
+1 M
-12 SKEKKT
+12 SENKITDKKI
-18 DEKRTNSIDEFYT
+18 KNSIDEFYT
-31 LYENAKKD
+31 LYENAKQK
-39 GILKKF
+39 GFLESK
-45 ENFANSKPFS
+45 NFINSKPFS

-85 TLRNHKLKDSMAKIK
+85 TLRNHKMKDSMAKIK

-192 NSHLENLKNGIS
+192 NSRLKNGIS

-231 GKKFYD
+231 EKKFYD

-272 SNNPSKIFT
+272 SNNPSKIFS

-305 AYNFVKNIASQ
+305 AYEFAKKFSGK

-326 GIDGVNG
+326 GVDGVNG

-338 GEAMYVASRMNT
+338 GEAMYVASRLNT

-419 PVNQKDNSMFSDHFP
+419 PVNQKNNSMFSDHFP
-434 DVHDVYKKVEEAKKY
+434 DVHDVHKKVEEAKKY

-473 NKIDISNVKTEIGK
+473 NKIDISNETIKTTKTEE
-487 LKEKKDEKNQSKE
+487 KENNKSQNKG